1 MSTCTPA
8 TPTSTTSVAA
18 GAHQATADLDAFTAA
33 TSPKGGAVVA
43 DAGADADL
51 DGHGPGDAQ
60 AGARA
65 GKSGGD
71 KNGFKFKFQEA
82 KAKHGDHATAES
94 GADAEQVKGG
104 AMVGYDEAPRKH
116 EAGQR
121 TGTGTLWDDFVGGVD
136 AKAHGGSC
144 F

>member
-1 MSTCTPA
+1 M
-8 TPTSTTSVAA
+8 
-18 GAHQATADLDAFTAA
+18 
-33 TSPKGGAVVA
+33 VA

-121 TGTGTLWDDFVGGVD
+121 TGTGTLSPRRS
-136 AKAHGGSC
+136 SC
-144 F
+144 KLRCVRGRSGREVVSRSTQARC